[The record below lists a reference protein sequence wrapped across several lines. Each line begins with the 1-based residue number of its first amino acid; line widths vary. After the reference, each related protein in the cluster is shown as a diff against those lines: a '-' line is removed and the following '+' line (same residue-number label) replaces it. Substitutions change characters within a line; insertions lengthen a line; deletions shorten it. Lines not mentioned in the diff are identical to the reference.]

1 MNNKRTA
8 LITGAASGI
17 GLAAAFRMGPRCKLI
32 LVDKLDD
39 VHTAADRL
47 KAKGFEAESIA
58 VDLARP
64 DQITDLCQR
73 VLATGGC
80 DILVNN
86 AGVHPKKDGRMIP
99 VPEITLEEWDLVFR
113 INVTAPFLLA
123 QQFLPGMEERNWG
136 RVINVASRAARSF
149 TERVGIHYAAS
160 KTALVGMNRTFAGHY
175 APFGITCNCVAPGQA
190 MTPLAR
196 TSSDEVLA
204 AAVAATPRGKMGTA
218 DEVASTI
225 EYLATDDAAFI
236 TGAVIDVNGGT
247 FMT

>member
-1 MNNKRTA
+1 MDNKRIA
-8 LITGAASGI
+8 LITGAAGGI
-17 GLAAAFRMGPRCKLI
+17 GLAAAFRMGPQCKLI
-32 LVDKLDD
+32 LVDKTDG
-39 VHTAADRL
+39 VHDAAAQL
-47 KAKGFEAESIA
+47 KAKGFEAESMT

-64 DQITDLCQR
+64 DQIADMCQR
-73 VLATGGC
+73 VLSNGGC

-86 AGVHPKKDGRMIP
+86 AGVHPKKNGRMIP
-99 VPEITLEEWDLVFR
+99 VTEVTLEDWDAVFR

-123 QQFLPGMEERNWG
+123 QKFLPGMKDRNWG

-149 TERVGIHYAAS
+149 TDRVGIHYASS
-160 KTALVGMNRTFAGHY
+160 KTALLGMNRIIAGHY

-218 DEVASTI
+218 DEVASVI
-225 EYLATDDAAFI
+225 EYLATEDAAFI

>member
-1 MNNKRTA
+1 MEIKRTA

-32 LVDKLDD
+32 LVDKSDG
-39 VHTAADRL
+39 VHNAAEQL
-47 KAKGFEAESIA
+47 KARGFEAESMT

-64 DQITDLCQR
+64 DQITTMCQR
-73 VLATGGC
+73 VLSIGGC

-86 AGVHPKKDGRMIP
+86 AGVHPKRNGKMIP
-99 VPEITLEEWDLVFR
+99 VPEITLEDWDEVHR
-113 INVTAPFLLA
+113 INLTAPFLLA
-123 QQFLPGMEERNWG
+123 QQFLPGMKDRNWG

-149 TERVGIHYAAS
+149 TDRVGIHYASS
-160 KTALVGMNRTFAGHY
+160 KTGLVGVTRNIAGHY
-175 APFGITCNCVAPGQA
+175 AKFGITCNCVAPGNV

-196 TSSDEVLA
+196 TFSDEVLA
-204 AAVAATPRGKMGTA
+204 TAVAAIPRGRIGTV
-218 DEVASTI
+218 DEVASVI
-225 EYLATDDAAFI
+225 EYLATEDADFI